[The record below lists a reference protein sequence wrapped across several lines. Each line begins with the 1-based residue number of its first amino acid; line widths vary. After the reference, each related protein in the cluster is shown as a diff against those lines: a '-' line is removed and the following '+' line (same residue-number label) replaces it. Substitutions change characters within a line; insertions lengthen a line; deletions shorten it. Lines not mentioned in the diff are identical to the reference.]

1 MFDSIPNVW
10 CSRETIL
17 GYLHFDLLLVLVLVF
32 PFSILFLF
40 NPVVELPLSE
50 NVLEAISDQK
60 VNLLLCS
67 RVSKCAAN
75 EAAGANSSLL
85 KSNIVANFGLQTV
98 ADFLDGDSC
107 QVRLKEDG
115 IDNRYKLI
123 TATTEHA

>member
-1 MFDSIPNVW
+1 MFNSIPNVW

-17 GYLHFDLLLVLVLVF
+17 GHLLLDFLLVLVFVF
-32 PFSILFLF
+32 PFSILLLF
-40 NPVVELPLSE
+40 NLSE

-60 VNLLLCS
+60 VNLLLYS
-67 RVSKCAAN
+67 RVSKCTAN
-75 EAAGANSSLL
+75 EIAGANSNLL